1 MKKFTIALVLSLTS
15 LGFLAQNKLAVKI
28 TPITFHKK
36 MIIMAHAEYNF
47 AGNFT
52 GSIGL
57 APIFYAPLA
66 ASLEFPVVDMNSGI
80 SIDPEIR
87 WYAKS
92 DGVMDGFFIGLYNST
107 RFTSWETYDYW
118 YDGYI
123 FGIGS
128 SNVDEVYKA
137 KNTKTIYGFE
147 LGVQKLMG
155 DHFSV
160 DFYAGLGVQSNRT
173 VAKGETT
180 GNVQT
185 QDWGGINGRLNVSF
199 GWQF

>member
-1 MKKFTIALVLSLTS
+1 MVLTMVSF
-15 LGFLAQNKLAVKI
+15 GFMAQNKIAVKI

-36 MIIMAHAEYNF
+36 MLLMAHAEYNF

-52 GSIGL
+52 GSVGL

-66 ASLEFPVVDMNSGI
+66 ASVEFPVTDMNSGI
-80 SIDPEIR
+80 SIDPEVR

-92 DGVMDGFFIGLYNST
+92 DGVMDGFFIGLYSSQ
-107 RFTSWETYDYW
+107 RFTSWQTANYWNDYW
-118 YDGYI
+118 TLGTNGTGY
-123 FGIGS
+123 
-128 SNVDEVYKA
+128 VDETYKA
-137 KNTKTIYGFE
+137 KNHKKIYGFE

-173 VAKGETT
+173 VAVGEVS
-180 GNVQT
+180 GNVET
-185 QDWGGINGRLNVSF
+185 QDWGGVNGRLNVSF